1 MGKIYQWYDVMA
13 DIAIKKKNE
22 VYITVHTDPSIA
34 QELVDHFSFDAP
46 GAKFHPLFRNK
57 IWDGKIRLFS
67 MFTKELYAGL
77 ISYLEHFAEVN
88 NYKIDYEQYHIQAD
102 AANPE
107 IIKEFV
113 ESLNLSLPEGAAI
126 RDYQLDAIYK
136 AVLNARSL
144 LLSPTGSGKSLIIY
158 CLLRWNEEFGRRQ
171 LILVPTTSLVEQ
183 MYADFESYS
192 KNNGWKVSE
201 NCSRIYAGHSKE
213 NLLPIVISTWQ
224 SIYELPKKFF
234 EGYQVVYGDEAHTF
248 KAKSLTGIMHKL
260 VNTPYRIGTT
270 GTLDGSKTHKL
281 VLEGLF
287 GPVYKVTTTKQLM
300 DNDQLAELKIFGL
313 VLQYPDDVKKACKDN
328 KYPDEMSFLCGYE
341 PRNKFIRNLAL
352 SQTGNSLVLF
362 QYVEKHGQI
371 LFDMIKAKAGDRK
384 VFFVFGGTETV
395 DREDIRR
402 ITEQESDA
410 IIVAS
415 YGTFSTGINIRN
427 LHNIIFA
434 SPTKSRIR
442 NLQSVGRGLRKGDA
456 KTHCNLYDIGDD
468 LTWKAR
474 KNYTLLHM
482 IERIKTYNDEHFDYN
497 LVKVPLNVL

>member
-1 MGKIYQWYDVMA
+1 MS
-13 DIAIKKKNE
+13 DIQIKKKNN
-22 VYITVHTDPSIA
+22 VYITVQSDPSIA
-34 QELVDHFSFDAP
+34 QELADHFSFDAP

-57 IWDGKIRLFS
+57 LWDGKIRLFS
-67 MFTKELYAGL
+67 MFTKELYVGL
-77 ISYLEHFAEVN
+77 KTYLEHFAEVN
-88 NYKIDYEQYHIQAD
+88 NYTIDYSEYIDNADTVTVEQL
-102 AANPE
+102 
-107 IIKEFV
+107 KEFIN
-113 ESLNLSLPEGAAI
+113 ELNLSLPGGESI
-126 RDYQLDAIYK
+126 RDYQLDAVYRAITDG
-136 AVLNARSL
+136 RRL

-158 CLLRWNEEFGRRQ
+158 CLLRWNEKFGRQQ

-183 MYADFESYS
+183 MYADFQSYS
-192 KNNGWKVSE
+192 QNNGWKVSE
-201 NCSRIYAGHSKE
+201 SCSRIYSGHSKE

-234 EGYQVVYGDEAHTF
+234 ENYQVVYGDEAHTF
-248 KAKSLTGIMHKL
+248 KAKSLTGIMHKM

-270 GTLDGSKTHKL
+270 GTLDGTKTHKL

-287 GPVYKVTTTKQLM
+287 GSVYKVTSTKQLM

-328 KYPDEMSFLCGYE
+328 KYPDEMDFLCGYE
-341 PRNKFIRNLAL
+341 PRNKFIRNLAI

-371 LFDMIKAKAGDRK
+371 LFDMIKAKGGDRK
-384 VFFVFGGTETV
+384 VFFVFGGTETA

-402 ITEQESDA
+402 ITELENDA

-434 SPTKSRIR
+434 SPTKSKIR

-468 LTWKAR
+468 LTWKTR

-482 IERIKTYNDEHFDYN
+482 IERIKTYNDEHFDYK
-497 LVKVPLNVL
+497 LVKVPL

>member
-1 MGKIYQWYDVMA
+1 MA

-22 VYITVHTDPSIA
+22 VYLTVQTDPSIA

-67 MFTKELYAGL
+67 MFTKELYVGL
-77 ISYLEHFAEVN
+77 LSYLEHFAEVN
-88 NYKIDYEQYHIQAD
+88 NYKIDYEQYSSQHD
-102 AANPE
+102 AITPE
-107 IIKEFV
+107 LVKQFV
-113 ESLNLSLPEGAAI
+113 EELNISLPGGATV
-126 RDYQLDAIYK
+126 REYQLDAIYR
-136 AVLNARSL
+136 AISDGRRL

-158 CLLRWNEEFGRRQ
+158 CLLRWNERFGRKQ

-183 MYADFESYS
+183 MYSDFQSYS
-192 KNNGWKVSE
+192 ELNGWKSSE
-201 NCSRIYAGHSKE
+201 NCSRIYSGHSKE
-213 NLLPIVISTWQ
+213 DLLPIVISTWQ

-234 EGYQVVYGDEAHTF
+234 ENYQVVYGDEAHTF
-248 KAKSLTGIMHKL
+248 KAKSLTGIMHKM

-270 GTLDGSKTHKL
+270 GTLDGTKTHKL

-287 GPVYKVTTTKQLM
+287 GSVYKVTSTKQLM
-300 DNDQLAELKIFGL
+300 DDDQLAELKIFGL

-352 SQTGNSLVLF
+352 NQTGNSLVLF

-384 VFFVFGGTETV
+384 VFFVFGGTETA

-402 ITEQESDA
+402 ITEQENDA

-427 LHNIIFA
+427 LHNIVFA

>member
-1 MGKIYQWYDVMA
+1 MA
-13 DIAIKKKNE
+13 DILIKKKNN
-22 VYITVHTDPSIA
+22 VYLTVQSDPSIA

-67 MFTKELYAGL
+67 MFTKELYVGL
-77 ISYLEHFAEVN
+77 KTYLEHFAEVN
-88 NYKIDYEQYHIQAD
+88 QYTIDYSEYIEQAD
-102 AANPE
+102 SVAIEQLKGFINE
-107 IIKEFV
+107 
-113 ESLNLSLPEGAAI
+113 LNLSLPGGESI
-126 RDYQLDAIYK
+126 RDYQLDAVYRAITDG
-136 AVLNARSL
+136 RRL

-158 CLLRWNEEFGRRQ
+158 CLLRWNEKFGRRQ

-183 MYADFESYS
+183 MYADFQSYS
-192 KNNGWKVSE
+192 QNNGWKVSE
-201 NCSRIYAGHSKE
+201 SCSRIYSGHSKE

-224 SIYELPKKFF
+224 SVYELPKKFF
-234 EGYQVVYGDEAHTF
+234 ENYQVVFGDEAHTF
-248 KAKSLTGIMHKL
+248 KAKSLTGIMHKM

-270 GTLDGSKTHKL
+270 GTLDGTKTHRL

-287 GPVYKVTTTKQLM
+287 GSVYKVTSTKQLM
-300 DNDQLAELKIFGL
+300 DNDQLAELRIFGL
-313 VLQYPDDVKKACKDN
+313 ILQYPDDVKKACKDN
-328 KYPDEMSFLCGYE
+328 KYPDEMDFLCGYE

-352 SQTGNSLVLF
+352 KQTGNSLVLF

-384 VFFVFGGTETV
+384 VFFVFGGTETA

-402 ITEQESDA
+402 ITELENDA

-434 SPTKSRIR
+434 SPTKSKIR

-456 KTHCNLYDIGDD
+456 KTFCNLYDIGDD

-482 IERIKTYNDEHFDYN
+482 IERIKTYNDEHFDYK
-497 LVKVPLNVL
+497 LVKVPL